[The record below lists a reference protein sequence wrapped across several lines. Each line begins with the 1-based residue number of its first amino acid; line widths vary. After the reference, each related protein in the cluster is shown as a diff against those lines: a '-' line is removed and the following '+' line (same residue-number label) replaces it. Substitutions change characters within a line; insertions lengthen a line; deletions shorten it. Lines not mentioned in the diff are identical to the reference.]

1 MLPDTP
7 KLMLKVS
14 ESGRLIYM
22 RLLLVVVFFFLQ
34 SCGLFHG
41 GVEETL
47 SDILAKRKSNSFFFF
62 LPFLDHAKFDY
73 TILEKLL

>member
-22 RLLLVVVFFFLQ
+22 RLLLVVVFFFSSLV
-34 SCGLFHG
+34 GFFMG
-41 GVEETL
+41 EWKRL
-47 SDILAKRKSNSFFFF
+47 SLIYWQKEKVILFFFF